1 MNLEWKEMEKGPGTW
16 WQAKSLENESF
27 RLPTL
32 QELKNADDKGVLGF
46 NSSYFWTNDD
56 KEGEWIMAWYYIF
69 GSKQSGTLHKNMY
82 LSIRLCR
89 EIK

>member
-32 QELKNADDKGVLGF
+32 QELKEADNKGVPGF
-46 NSSYFWTNDD
+46 NSSYFWIIN
-56 KEGEWIMAWYYIF
+56 
-69 GSKQSGTLHKNMY
+69 
-82 LSIRLCR
+82 
-89 EIK
+89 